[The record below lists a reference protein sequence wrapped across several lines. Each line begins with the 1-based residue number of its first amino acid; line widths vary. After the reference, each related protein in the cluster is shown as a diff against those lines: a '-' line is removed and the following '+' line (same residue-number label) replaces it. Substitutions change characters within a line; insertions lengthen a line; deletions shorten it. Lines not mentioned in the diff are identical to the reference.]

1 MAVLFYLV
9 SQVNKYN
16 INWILSVK
24 NILQLT
30 KGSYLYVTSKEITF
44 PKN

>member
-1 MAVLFYLV
+1 MAVLVYLV
-9 SQVNKYN
+9 SQVNKCN
-16 INWILSVK
+16 INWILPVK

-30 KGSYLYVTSKEITF
+30 KGIYLYVTSKEVTF